1 MYTSSNLQDPNAPG
15 AHTHYYQ
22 VVGVVGNVRLVDLAG
37 TGSAYGTYYFPYA
50 QAPLREYT
58 FAVRSNTKET
68 AVVPALRA
76 AMAQIDPD
84 LALYDVKTM
93 QERAVLSMSSRRTSL
108 LLALAFGGL
117 ALFLSAIGIYGV
129 IAYLVAQRRREIAI
143 RMALGSTPAGVVRL
157 VLGQGLVIV
166 ALGLAVGL
174 AGVAGL
180 QKVIAS
186 QIYGVRPLDPLV
198 IGGATVVMGAIALA
212 ACALPTRRAAR
223 VDPVAVLKE
232 E

>member
-1 MYTSSNLQDPNAPG
+1 LQDPNAPG
-15 AHTHYYQ
+15 ANTHWYQ

-37 TGSAYGTYYFPYA
+37 TGSAYGTYYYPYA
-50 QAPLREYT
+50 QAPSREYT
-58 FAVRSNTKET
+58 FAVRSNAKET
-68 AVVPALRA
+68 AIVPALRA

-84 LALYDVKTM
+84 LALSDVKTM

-129 IAYLVAQRRREIAI
+129 LAYLVTQRRREIAI

-157 VLGQGLVIV
+157 VLRQGLVIV

-174 AGVAGL
+174 AGAAGL